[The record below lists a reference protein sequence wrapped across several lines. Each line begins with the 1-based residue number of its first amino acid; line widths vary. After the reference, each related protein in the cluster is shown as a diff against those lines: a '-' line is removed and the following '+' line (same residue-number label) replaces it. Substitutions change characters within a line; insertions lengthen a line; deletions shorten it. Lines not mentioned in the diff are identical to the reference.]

1 MALKNNI
8 AKTPQKDMTVTEYKV
23 GEESIRLSPAI
34 VRKYLVNGSGNV
46 TDQEIMMFIGLCKYQ
61 HLNPFLREAYLIKY
75 GNQPATIVTGKE
87 AITKRAMRNQRFSG
101 QQAGVVIYHEDT
113 GSLEYR
119 DGSLV
124 IPGEQLV
131 GGWAKVYVKG
141 FDVPIEAA
149 VSFEEYV
156 GRKNDGSIN
165 SQWAKKPATMIR
177 KVALMQA
184 LREAFPEELGSMY
197 ASEEMGL
204 DFDEEKVATVAQPE
218 AQVQPETIAEVIE
231 QPEPV
236 KQPQQ
241 AVQAPEPAAAEGI
254 DGMF

>member
-8 AKTPQKDMTVTEYKV
+8 AKTPQKDMGVTEYKV

-75 GNQPATIVTGKE
+75 GNQAATIVTGKE
-87 AITKRAMRNQRFSG
+87 AITKRAMRNSRFSG
-101 QQAGVVIYHEDT
+101 QQAGVVIYHEET
-113 GSLEYR
+113 GELENR
-119 DGSLV
+119 NGSLV
-124 IPGEQLV
+124 IPGEKLV

-241 AVQAPEPAAAEGI
+241 AVQMPEPAAAEGI

>member
-101 QQAGVVIYHEDT
+101 QQAGVVIYHEDS
-113 GSLEYR
+113 GDLEYR
-119 DGSLV
+119 EGSLV

-141 FDVPIEAA
+141 FEVPIEAA
-149 VSFEEYV
+149 VSYEEYV
-156 GRKNDGSIN
+156 GRKGDGSIN

-204 DFDEEKVATVAQPE
+204 DFDDSSMATVTQPE
-218 AQVQPETIAEVIE
+218 AQVQPEPTPEVIE
-231 QPEPV
+231 QPEPAR
-236 KQPQQ
+236 QPQQ
-241 AVQAPEPAAAEGI
+241 AVQAPEQAAADGL

>member
-8 AKTPQKDMTVTEYKV
+8 AKTPQKDMGVTEYKV

-87 AITKRAMRNQRFSG
+87 AITKRAMRNQRFCG
-101 QQAGVVIYHEDT
+101 QKAGVVIYHEDT
-113 GSLEYR
+113 GELEYR
-119 DGSLV
+119 EGSLV

-131 GGWAKVYVKG
+131 GGWARVYVKG
-141 FDVPIEAA
+141 FEVPIEAA

-156 GRKNDGSIN
+156 GRKGDGSIN
-165 SQWAKKPATMIR
+165 GQWAKKPATMIR

-218 AQVQPETIAEVIE
+218 AQVQPEPIAEVIE
-231 QPEPV
+231 HPEPV

-241 AVQAPEPAAAEGI
+241 AVQTPEQAIAEGI

>member
-1 MALKNNI
+1 MAVKNSI
-8 AKTPQKDMTVTEYKV
+8 ARKPQKDMTVTEYKV
-23 GEESIRLSPAI
+23 GEESIRLSPSI
-34 VRKYLVNGSGNV
+34 VRNYLVNGSGNV

-87 AITKRAMRNQRFSG
+87 AITKRAMRNARFSG
-101 QQAGVVIYHEDT
+101 QQAGVVIHHEDT
-113 GSLEYR
+113 GELEYR
-119 DGSLV
+119 EGSLV
-124 IPGEQLV
+124 IPGEKLA

-156 GRKNDGSIN
+156 GRKSDGSIN
-165 SQWAKKPATMIR
+165 GQWSKKPATMIR

-204 DFDEEKVATVAQPE
+204 EFDDSAVVPVTQPE
-218 AQVQPETIAEVIE
+218 ATQQPETKAAVLEHTE
-231 QPEPV
+231 APKLPPQAA
-236 KQPQQ
+236 QMPQQ
-241 AVQAPEPAAAEGI
+241 PTVDDLE
-254 DGMF
+254 GMF